1 MTAESKG
8 NWSLALGQGS
18 KSIGNHSVAM
28 GNFSEAR
35 GASSLAF
42 GANSKAHNMLAVAL
56 GEGTKVTANYG
67 LALGAGTSVTASSSV
82 AIGFRSEA
90 TESDTVSFGNNNT
103 KRRLVNV
110 AAGTSDTDAV
120 NVGQLNTAVA
130 NEKTERIAAINA
142 EATAR
147 ETADARL
154 EQRVDDMERGI
165 DGRFDK
171 LDSKIDKVGAGAAA
185 LAALHPLDYDP
196 DDKLNFA
203 VGLGNYRGEQ
213 AAALGAFYR
222 PDETIMLSVGG
233 TMGNNDNMVNLGVS
247 FALDGRRAKAKES
260 RAKLEAKLENMSGEL
275 AEVKAQLAL
284 LMQQQEAKQ

>member
-1 MTAESKG
+1 M
-8 NWSLALGQGS
+8 Q
-18 KSIGNHSVAM
+18 
-28 GNFSEAR
+28 
-35 GASSLAF
+35 
-42 GANSKAHNMLAVAL
+42 
-56 GEGTKVTANYG
+56 
-67 LALGAGTSVTASSSV
+67 
-82 AIGFRSEA
+82 
-90 TESDTVSFGNNNT
+90 
-103 KRRLVNV
+103 RRIVNV
-110 AAGTSDTDAV
+110 AEGTSDTDAV
-120 NVGQLNTAVA
+120 NLGQLNTAVE
-130 NEKTERIAAINA
+130 NEKTEREAAISA

-147 ETADARL
+147 KQADDTLGQEINGEKAERKQADARL
-154 EQRVDDMERGI
+154 EQKMDEMERGI

-222 PDETIMLSVGG
+222 PDETVMFSVGG

-284 LMQQQEAKQ
+284 LMQQTQEKK